1 MPLYDE
7 REARAVVRY
16 LLEEEFHLSLTDIY
30 CGGLDRLTDVQRRQ
44 LESCMVRLE
53 EGEPVQY
60 VVGTA
65 WFCGH
70 PFHVEPGVLIPRPET
85 EELVRHV
92 AFWLNALPRSL
103 RARRV
108 LDVGTGSGCIAISLA
123 MLCHNTKVDAWDISD
138 VALRIARDNAARLD
152 RGSEQVT
159 FIKQDALNPPDDME
173 RYDAMVSNPPYV
185 RESERRDMAANVT
198 GHEPSLALFVP
209 DDDPLLFYANITRYA
224 TQALK
229 HGGLL
234 AFEVNSAF
242 AQQVKMLLED
252 NALEHTAVLTD
263 LYGRPRIVK
272 GTKP

>member
-30 CGGLDRLTDVQRRQ
+30 SGALERLGDAQLQR

-70 PFHVEPGVLIPRPET
+70 AFHVEPGVLIPRPET
-85 EELVRHV
+85 EELVKHV
-92 AFWLNALPRSL
+92 ASWLNALPHSFHKR
-103 RARRV
+103 RA
-108 LDVGTGSGCIAISLA
+108 LDIGTGSGCIAISLA
-123 MLCHNTKVDAWDISD
+123 MLCHNVHVDAWDISST
-138 VALRIARDNAARLD
+138 ALRIATDNAMRLGKGELD
-152 RGSEQVT
+152 VT

-173 RYDAMVSNPPYV
+173 TWDAMVSNPPYV
-185 RESERRDMAANVT
+185 RESERRDMSVNVT
-198 GHEPSLALFVP
+198 QHEPSLALFVP
-209 DDDPLLFYANITRYA
+209 DNDPLIFYANITRYA
-224 TQALK
+224 TQALR

-242 AQQVKMLLED
+242 AQQVRELLEQ
-252 NALEHTAVLTD
+252 NAMEDTAVLSD

-272 GTKP
+272 GRKP